1 MCMCWSKRKMA
12 GYVVVGTQW
21 GDEGKGKV
29 VDLLGKH
36 VDMIVRYQGGNNAGH
51 TVVVNGK
58 KTVLHL
64 LPSGILNK
72 DALCVIGP
80 GVVLNPFVLFEEVE
94 ALEKEGLQCDHL
106 RISDRTQLLMPYH
119 VRLDELIEARGGKYK
134 VGTKKNGIGPCY
146 SDKYSRIG
154 IRVCDLQ
161 DWNVFEEKLKSTL
174 EIKNAEIEKVYGGEP
189 FDYDEMVAQFKVIR
203 EKMLPMICDSV
214 SLVNEALENDKIV
227 LFEGAQANMLDI
239 NYGTYPFVTSS
250 SPTSAGVLEGAGVP
264 PQSLTRIIGVAKA
277 YSTRVGEGPYITELL
292 GDEGEALRQK
302 GFEFGA
308 TTGRPRRC
316 GWLDLPVVK
325 QAVRINGLTDI
336 AMTKIDILTGYDK
349 IPVCVGYEL
358 DGKQIDYVPASL
370 EVYGRCKPVW
380 KVFDG
385 WTEDISQ
392 IRNYED
398 LPENCRKYVEF
409 VEEYTKTSVSL
420 VSVSPEREGN
430 IIRKPLI

>member
-1 MCMCWSKRKMA
+1 MA

-36 VDMIVRYQGGNNAGH
+36 VDMVVRYQGGNNAGH

-94 ALEKEGLQCDHL
+94 ALEKEGLHCDHL

-134 VGTKKNGIGPCY
+134 VGTTKNGIGPCY

-214 SLVNEALENDKIV
+214 SLINEALENDKVV

-264 PQSLTRIIGVAKA
+264 PQSLTRIIGIAKA
-277 YSTRVGEGPYITELL
+277 YSTRVGEGPFVTELL

>member
-1 MCMCWSKRKMA
+1 MA

-36 VDMIVRYQGGNNAGH
+36 VDMVVRYQGGNNAGH

-94 ALEKEGLQCDHL
+94 ALEKEGLHCDHL

-134 VGTKKNGIGPCY
+134 VGTTKNGIGPCY

-189 FDYDEMVAQFKVIR
+189 FDYDEMVAQFKVLR

-214 SLVNEALENDKIV
+214 SLVNEALENDKVV

-264 PQSLTRIIGVAKA
+264 PQSLTRIIGIAKA
-277 YSTRVGEGPYITELL
+277 YSTRVGEGPFVTELL

-308 TTGRPRRC
+308 TQV
-316 GWLDLPVVK
+316 DHVDVD
-325 QAVRINGLTDI
+325 GLI
-336 AMTKIDILTGYDK
+336 FL
-349 IPVCVGYEL
+349 L
-358 DGKQIDYVPASL
+358 
-370 EVYGRCKPVW
+370 
-380 KVFDG
+380 
-385 WTEDISQ
+385 
-392 IRNYED
+392 
-398 LPENCRKYVEF
+398 
-409 VEEYTKTSVSL
+409 
-420 VSVSPEREGN
+420 
-430 IIRKPLI
+430 

>member
-1 MCMCWSKRKMA
+1 MA

-36 VDMIVRYQGGNNAGH
+36 VDMVVRYQGGNNAGH

-134 VGTKKNGIGPCY
+134 VGTTKNGIGPCY

-161 DWNVFEEKLKSTL
+161 DWNVFEEKLKFTL

-189 FDYDEMVAQFKVIR
+189 FDYDEMVAQFKVLR

-214 SLVNEALENDKIV
+214 SLINEALENDKVV

-264 PQSLTRIIGVAKA
+264 PQSLTRIIGIAKA
-277 YSTRVGEGPYITELL
+277 YSTRVGEGPFVTELL
-292 GDEGEALRQK
+292 GNEGEALRQK

>member
-1 MCMCWSKRKMA
+1 MA

-36 VDMIVRYQGGNNAGH
+36 VDMVVRYQGGNNAGH

-134 VGTKKNGIGPCY
+134 VGTTKNGIGPCY
-146 SDKYSRIG
+146 ADKYSRIG

-214 SLVNEALENDKIV
+214 SLVNEALENDKVV

-370 EVYGRCKPVW
+370 EVYGRCKPEW

>member
-1 MCMCWSKRKMA
+1 MA

-36 VDMIVRYQGGNNAGH
+36 VDMVVRYQGGNNAGH

-134 VGTKKNGIGPCY
+134 VGTTKNGIGPCY

-214 SLVNEALENDKIV
+214 SLVNEALENDKVV

-336 AMTKIDILTGYDK
+336 AITKIDILTGYDK

>member
-1 MCMCWSKRKMA
+1 MA

-36 VDMIVRYQGGNNAGH
+36 VDMVVRYQGGNNAGH

-134 VGTKKNGIGPCY
+134 VGTTKNGIGPCY

-154 IRVCDLQ
+154 ILVCDLQ

-189 FDYDEMVAQFKVIR
+189 FDYDEMVAQFKVLR

-214 SLVNEALENDKIV
+214 SLINEALENDKVV

-264 PQSLTRIIGVAKA
+264 PQSLTRIIGIAKA
-277 YSTRVGEGPYITELL
+277 YSTRVGEGPFVTELL

>member
-1 MCMCWSKRKMA
+1 MCWRKRKMA

-36 VDMIVRYQGGNNAGH
+36 VDMVVRYQGGNNAGH

-58 KTVLHL
+58 KTVLNL

-134 VGTKKNGIGPCY
+134 VGTTKNGIGPCY

-214 SLVNEALENDKIV
+214 SLVNEALENDKVV

>member
-1 MCMCWSKRKMA
+1 MA

-36 VDMIVRYQGGNNAGH
+36 VDMVVRYQGGNNAGH

-134 VGTKKNGIGPCY
+134 VGTTKNGIGPCY

-161 DWNVFEEKLKSTL
+161 DWDVFEEKLKSTL

-214 SLVNEALENDKIV
+214 SLVNEALENDKVV

-264 PQSLTRIIGVAKA
+264 PQSLTRIIGIAKA
-277 YSTRVGEGPYITELL
+277 YSTRVGEGTFVTELL

>member
-1 MCMCWSKRKMA
+1 M
-12 GYVVVGTQW
+12 
-21 GDEGKGKV
+21 
-29 VDLLGKH
+29 
-36 VDMIVRYQGGNNAGH
+36 
-51 TVVVNGK
+51 
-58 KTVLHL
+58 
-64 LPSGILNK
+64 
-72 DALCVIGP
+72 
-80 GVVLNPFVLFEEVE
+80 VE
-94 ALEKEGLQCDHL
+94 
-106 RISDRTQLLMPYH
+106 
-119 VRLDELIEARGGKYK
+119 
-134 VGTKKNGIGPCY
+134 
-146 SDKYSRIG
+146 
-154 IRVCDLQ
+154 
-161 DWNVFEEKLKSTL
+161 
-174 EIKNAEIEKVYGGEP
+174 
-189 FDYDEMVAQFKVIR
+189 QFKVIR

-214 SLVNEALENDKIV
+214 SLVNEALENDKVV

-308 TTGRPRRC
+308 ATGRPRRC

>member
-1 MCMCWSKRKMA
+1 MCWRKRKMA

-134 VGTKKNGIGPCY
+134 VGTTKNGIGPCY

-336 AMTKIDILTGYDK
+336 AITKIDILTGYDK

>member
-1 MCMCWSKRKMA
+1 MA

-36 VDMIVRYQGGNNAGH
+36 VDMVVRYQGGNNAGH

-134 VGTKKNGIGPCY
+134 VGTTKNGIGPCY
-146 SDKYSRIG
+146 ADKYSRIG

-189 FDYDEMVAQFKVIR
+189 FDYDEIVAQFKVIR

-214 SLVNEALENDKIV
+214 SLVNEALENDKVV

>member
-1 MCMCWSKRKMA
+1 MA

-134 VGTKKNGIGPCY
+134 VGTTKNGIGPCY

>member
-1 MCMCWSKRKMA
+1 MA
-12 GYVVVGTQW
+12 GYVVVGTLW
-21 GDEGKGKV
+21 GDEGKGQV

-36 VDMIVRYQGGNNAGH
+36 VDMVVRYQGGNNAGH

-94 ALEKEGLQCDHL
+94 ALEKEGLHCDHL

-134 VGTKKNGIGPCY
+134 VGTTKNGIGPCY

-189 FDYDEMVAQFKVIR
+189 FDYDEMVAQFKVLR

-214 SLVNEALENDKIV
+214 SLVNEALENDKVV

-264 PQSLTRIIGVAKA
+264 PQSLTRIIGIAKA
-277 YSTRVGEGPYITELL
+277 YSTRVGEGPFVTELL

>member
-1 MCMCWSKRKMA
+1 MA

-36 VDMIVRYQGGNNAGH
+36 VDMVVRYQGGNNAGH

-134 VGTKKNGIGPCY
+134 VGTTKNGIGPSY

-189 FDYDEMVAQFKVIR
+189 FDYDEMVAQFKVLR

-214 SLVNEALENDKIV
+214 SLINEALENDKVV

-264 PQSLTRIIGVAKA
+264 PQSLTRIIGIAKA
-277 YSTRVGEGPYITELL
+277 YSTRVGEGPFVTELL
-292 GDEGEALRQK
+292 GNEGEALRQK

>member
-1 MCMCWSKRKMA
+1 MA

-36 VDMIVRYQGGNNAGH
+36 VDMVVRYQGGNNAGH
-51 TVVVNGK
+51 TVVVNDK

-94 ALEKEGLQCDHL
+94 ALEKEGLHCDHL

-134 VGTKKNGIGPCY
+134 VGTTKNGIGPCY

-189 FDYDEMVAQFKVIR
+189 FDYDEMVAQFKVLR

-214 SLVNEALENDKIV
+214 SLVNEALENDKVV

-264 PQSLTRIIGVAKA
+264 PQSLTRIIGIAKA
-277 YSTRVGEGPYITELL
+277 YSTRVGEGPFVTELL

>member
-1 MCMCWSKRKMA
+1 MA

-36 VDMIVRYQGGNNAGH
+36 VDMVVRYQGGNNAGH

-134 VGTKKNGIGPCY
+134 VGTTKNGIGPCY

-174 EIKNAEIEKVYGGEP
+174 EIKNAGIEKVYGGEP
-189 FDYDEMVAQFKVIR
+189 FDYDEMVAQFKVLR

-214 SLVNEALENDKIV
+214 SLINEALENDKVV

-264 PQSLTRIIGVAKA
+264 PQSLTRIIGIAKA
-277 YSTRVGEGPYITELL
+277 YSTRVGEGPFVTELL

>member
-1 MCMCWSKRKMA
+1 MA

-36 VDMIVRYQGGNNAGH
+36 VDMVVRYQGGNNAGH

-134 VGTKKNGIGPCY
+134 VGTTKNGIGPCY

-189 FDYDEMVAQFKVIR
+189 FDYDEMVAQFKVLR

-214 SLVNEALENDKIV
+214 SLINEALENDKVV

-250 SPTSAGVLEGAGVP
+250 SPTSAGVLEGAGVR
-264 PQSLTRIIGVAKA
+264 PQSLTRIIGIAKA
-277 YSTRVGEGPYITELL
+277 YSTRVGEGPFITELL
-292 GDEGEALRQK
+292 GNEGEALRQK

>member
-1 MCMCWSKRKMA
+1 MA

-36 VDMIVRYQGGNNAGH
+36 VDMVVRYQGGNNAGH

-94 ALEKEGLQCDHL
+94 ALEKEGLQYDHL

-134 VGTKKNGIGPCY
+134 VGTTKNGIGPCY

-214 SLVNEALENDKIV
+214 SLVNEALENDKVV

>member
-1 MCMCWSKRKMA
+1 MCWRKRKMA

-36 VDMIVRYQGGNNAGH
+36 VDMVVRYQGGNNAGH

-134 VGTKKNGIGPCY
+134 VGTTKNGIGPCY

-325 QAVRINGLTDI
+325 QAVRINRLTDI

-358 DGKQIDYVPASL
+358 DGKQIDYVPASI

>member
-1 MCMCWSKRKMA
+1 MA
-12 GYVVVGTQW
+12 GYVVVGAQW

-36 VDMIVRYQGGNNAGH
+36 VDMVVRYQGGNNAGH

-80 GVVLNPFVLFEEVE
+80 GVVLNPFVLFDEVKQLEEQ
-94 ALEKEGLQCDHL
+94 GLTCDHL

-134 VGTKKNGIGPCY
+134 VGTTKNGIGPCY

-161 DWNVFEEKLKSTL
+161 DWDVFEEKLKSTL

-189 FDYDEMVAQFKVIR
+189 FDYNEMVAQFKVLR
-203 EKMLPMICDSV
+203 EKLLPMICDSV
-214 SLVNEALENDKIV
+214 SLINEALEQDKVV

-264 PQSLTRIIGVAKA
+264 PQSLTRIIGIVKA
-277 YSTRVGEGPYITELL
+277 YSTRVGEGPFITELL
-292 GDEGEALRQK
+292 DETGESLRQK

-336 AMTKIDILTGYDK
+336 AITKIDILSGYDK
-349 IPVCVGYEL
+349 IPVCVGYEMN
-358 DGKQIDYVPASL
+358 GKEIDYVPASL
-370 EVYGRCKPVW
+370 KAYGECKPIW

-385 WTEDISQ
+385 WNEDISN

-409 VEEYTKTSVSL
+409 IEEYTGTSVSL

>member
-1 MCMCWSKRKMA
+1 MA
-12 GYVVVGTQW
+12 GYVVVGAQW

-36 VDMIVRYQGGNNAGH
+36 VDMVVRYQGGNNAGH

-80 GVVLNPFVLFEEVE
+80 GVVLNPFVLFDEVKQLEEQ
-94 ALEKEGLQCDHL
+94 GLTCDHL

-134 VGTKKNGIGPCY
+134 VGTTKNGIGPCY

-161 DWNVFEEKLKSTL
+161 DWDVFVEKLKSTL

-189 FDYDEMVAQFKVIR
+189 FDYDEMVAQFKVLR
-203 EKMLPMICDSV
+203 EKLLPMICDSV
-214 SLVNEALENDKIV
+214 SLVNEALEQDKVV

-264 PQSLTRIIGVAKA
+264 PQSLTRIIGIVKA
-277 YSTRVGEGPYITELL
+277 YSTRVGEGPFITELL
-292 GDEGEALRQK
+292 DETGESLRQK

-336 AMTKIDILTGYDK
+336 AITKIDILSGYDK
-349 IPVCVGYEL
+349 IPVCVGYEMN
-358 DGKQIDYVPASL
+358 GKEIDYVPASL
-370 EVYGRCKPVW
+370 KAYGECKPIW

-385 WTEDISQ
+385 WNEDISN

-409 VEEYTKTSVSL
+409 IEEYTGTTVSL

>member
-1 MCMCWSKRKMA
+1 MA

-36 VDMIVRYQGGNNAGH
+36 VDMVVRYQGGNNAGH

-64 LPSGILNK
+64 LPSGILNT

-134 VGTKKNGIGPCY
+134 VGTTKNGIGPCY

-214 SLVNEALENDKIV
+214 SLVNEALENDKVV

-264 PQSLTRIIGVAKA
+264 PQSLTRIIGVSKA

>member
-1 MCMCWSKRKMA
+1 MA

-36 VDMIVRYQGGNNAGH
+36 VDMVVRYQGGNNAGH

-134 VGTKKNGIGPCY
+134 VGTTKNGIGPCY
-146 SDKYSRIG
+146 ADKYSRIG

-189 FDYDEMVAQFKVIR
+189 FDYDEMVAQFKEIR

-214 SLVNEALENDKIV
+214 SLVNEALENDKVV

>member
-1 MCMCWSKRKMA
+1 MA

-36 VDMIVRYQGGNNAGH
+36 VDMVVRYQGGNNAGH

-94 ALEKEGLQCDHL
+94 ALEKEGLHCDHL

-134 VGTKKNGIGPCY
+134 VGTTKNGIGPCY

-189 FDYDEMVAQFKVIR
+189 FDYDEMVAQFKALR

-214 SLVNEALENDKIV
+214 SLVNEALENDKVV

-264 PQSLTRIIGVAKA
+264 PQSLTRIIGIAKA
-277 YSTRVGEGPYITELL
+277 YSTRVGEGPFVTELL

>member
-1 MCMCWSKRKMA
+1 MA

-36 VDMIVRYQGGNNAGH
+36 VDMVVRYQGGNNAGH

-134 VGTKKNGIGPCY
+134 VGTTKNGIGPCY

-189 FDYDEMVAQFKVIR
+189 FDYDEIVAQFKVIR

-214 SLVNEALENDKIV
+214 SLVNEALENDKVV

-264 PQSLTRIIGVAKA
+264 PQSLTRIIGVSKA

>member
-1 MCMCWSKRKMA
+1 MS
-12 GYVVVGTQW
+12 GYVVVGAQW

-36 VDMIVRYQGGNNAGH
+36 VDMVVRYQGGNNAGH

-80 GVVLNPFVLFEEVE
+80 GVVLNPFVLFDEVKQLEEQ
-94 ALEKEGLQCDHL
+94 GLTCDHL

-134 VGTKKNGIGPCY
+134 VGTTKNGIGPCY

-161 DWNVFEEKLKSTL
+161 DWDVFQEKLKSTL
-174 EIKNAEIEKVYGGEP
+174 EIKNAEIEKVYGGKP
-189 FDYDEMVAQFKVIR
+189 FDFDEMVAQFKELR

-214 SLVNEALENDKIV
+214 SLVNEALEQNKVV

-264 PQSLTRIIGVAKA
+264 PQALTRIIGIVKA
-277 YSTRVGEGPYITELL
+277 YSTRVGEGPFITELL
-292 GDEGEALRQK
+292 GDEGESLRQK

-336 AMTKIDILTGYDK
+336 SITKIDILSGYDK
-349 IPVCVGYEL
+349 IPVCVGYEMN
-358 DGKQIDYVPASL
+358 GKQIDYVPASL
-370 EVYGRCKPVW
+370 KAYGECKPIW

-385 WTEDISQ
+385 WNEDISTV
-392 IRNYED
+392 RSFEE
-398 LPENCRKYVEF
+398 LPENCKKYVEF
-409 VEEYTKTSVSL
+409 IEEYTGVSVSL

-430 IIRKPLI
+430 IIRKALI

>member
-1 MCMCWSKRKMA
+1 MA

-36 VDMIVRYQGGNNAGH
+36 VDMVVRYQGGNNAGH

-134 VGTKKNGIGPCY
+134 VGTTKNGIGPCY

-189 FDYDEMVAQFKVIR
+189 FDYDEMVAQFKVLR

-214 SLVNEALENDKIV
+214 SLINEALENDKVV

-264 PQSLTRIIGVAKA
+264 PQSLTRIIGIAKA
-277 YSTRVGEGPYITELL
+277 YSTRVGEGPFVTELL
-292 GDEGEALRQK
+292 GNEGEALRQK

-430 IIRKPLI
+430 IIRKP